1 MPTLE
6 GDKAKIDEFLTGKTS
21 KFDVKAFKRVV
32 LTQLT
37 YDGLIANNKICGFT
51 KEQIA
56 NMAQNPEKH
65 GKQIL
70 KLSNFMYIKSG
81 YYKRLVN
88 YFANM
93 PKGECWTVDTEV
105 KGDGFE
111 NVEKN
116 TLKEFY

>member
-1 MPTLE
+1 MEEKNNMPTLE

-56 NMAQNPEKH
+56 NMAQNPEKMQPFID
-65 GKQIL
+65 GCEKSKMADGAEIL
-70 KLSNFMYIKSG
+70 ADILYQKL
-81 YYKRLVN
+81 
-88 YFANM
+88 
-93 PKGECWTVDTEV
+93 TE
-105 KGDGFE
+105 KD
-111 NVEKN
+111 
-116 TLKEFY
+116 